1 MNLSEAGEAE
11 KVSHV
16 SKLFCLILGVYI
28 RNTWLEQR
36 YHGIKEKTNKQKRKE
51 KTAGKQNA
59 KNVGKHQKKDNLI
72 KAYSRLSFVATGK
85 QHPLKVLQ
93 ESCHENLQTHSFPFV
108 TVGDKKGCVLTS

>member
-36 YHGIKEKTNKQKRKE
+36 YHGIKEKKQTKEKRKDSR
-51 KTAGKQNA
+51 KA
-59 KNVGKHQKKDNLI
+59 K
-72 KAYSRLSFVATGK
+72 R
-85 QHPLKVLQ
+85 
-93 ESCHENLQTHSFPFV
+93 
-108 TVGDKKGCVLTS
+108 

>member
-36 YHGIKEKTNKQKRKE
+36 YHGIKEKKQTEEKRKDSR
-51 KTAGKQNA
+51 KA
-59 KNVGKHQKKDNLI
+59 K
-72 KAYSRLSFVATGK
+72 R
-85 QHPLKVLQ
+85 
-93 ESCHENLQTHSFPFV
+93 
-108 TVGDKKGCVLTS
+108 